1 MKNIPLKKLFFFSV
15 LIVIIVSVASITVGY
30 MYSIDNAKKTDT
42 LASRDVP
49 LLVTLKGME
58 LSVARIDLY
67 LKSAALT
74 KRVKDLKIADK
85 EFQATLKKVDT
96 ALALLKDSDLS
107 LKKKIKFIKAHLIEF
122 YNSTRKLAIAYIN
135 DGNNQTDDL
144 NSLLKKS
151 DKDGELVSSS
161 VDSIVNYQQKK
172 VDLLR
177 DRVKHDNRMV
187 ITISIVMQLL
197 VVGLIIGLYFVIS
210 AYMITPLINAVKKT
224 EYLAKGDLTKKFN
237 VITGNEIGIL
247 KKGINTVIDSMRNI
261 VGKLHESSDKMT
273 EQANTLS
280 STATQISS
288 STEETTR
295 NMEEMANA
303 ISDIVQ
309 AIDGVARSSENVNM
323 LAQDVGNVN
332 QQMIEDIDARLHRME
347 ENAALAKEAIKQI
360 NEVGDASKE
369 IGKIVGVINEIT
381 DQTNLLALNA
391 AIEAARAG
399 DAGRGFAVVAD
410 EVRKLAEKTQHAT
423 EEIRNMV
430 TKMQNDTEIA
440 IDKTQKAGD
449 MILSEEKKAQSD
461 KEHIE
466 SVVEKA
472 SKVID
477 ELNSTSAATEE
488 LSSTVAEI
496 DMQVKEVV
504 EASKENAKAVEG
516 IAKISEEVKD
526 LSNDINELVKVFK
539 V

>member
-49 LLVTLKGME
+49 LLVSLKGME
-58 LSVARIDLY
+58 LGVARIDLY

-74 KRVKDLKIADK
+74 KRVEDLKIADK

-96 ALALLKDSDLS
+96 ALALLKDSDSS
-107 LKKKIKFIKAHLIEF
+107 LKKKIKVIKAHLIEF

-151 DKDGELVSSS
+151 DKDGELISSS
-161 VDSIVNYQQKK
+161 VEGVVNYQQNK

-177 DRVKHDNRMV
+177 DRVKHDNKMV
-187 ITISIVMQLL
+187 MTISIVMQLL
-197 VVGLIIGLYFVIS
+197 VAGLMIGLYFVIS
-210 AYMITPLINAVKKT
+210 AYMITPLINAVNKT

-261 VGKLHESSDKMT
+261 VSKLHESSDKMT

-360 NEVGDASKE
+360 NEVGEASKE

-410 EVRKLAEKTQHAT
+410 EVRKLAEKTQRAT

-430 TKMQNDTEIA
+430 TKMQRDTSMAVE
-440 IDKTQKAGD
+440 KTNKTSD
-449 MILSEEKKAQSD
+449 MILEEVETTQQD
-461 KEHIE
+461 KENIE
-466 SVVEKA
+466 DVVA
-472 SKVID
+472 RTNNVID
-477 ELNSTSAATEE
+477 EINSTSAATEE
-488 LSSTVAEI
+488 LSSTISEV
-496 DMQVKEVV
+496 DMQAKEIAQ
-504 EASKENAKAVEG
+504 ASQENAKAVEN
-516 IAKISEEVKD
+516 IARISEQVKSIADEVHRSVD
-526 LSNDINELVKVFK
+526 RFK